1 MGICQ
6 IASTR
11 NNYQQLYF
19 PVLQLSFSFVFV
31 CFAFVTF
38 RYFKR
43 KMPQGEAL
51 NRRKYEEN
59 DLISRFTIGMSLI
72 LVLFSAA
79 MLVLFLN
86 CLNTDPDGSMM
97 VFATIFNLTRLA
109 EFIYLI
115 GVMLNYRKIGNKVK
129 KLFRRGFGSNPKD
142 SMVIEEK
149 RLTSQQIYEVQDI
162 GIK

>member
-1 MGICQ
+1 
-6 IASTR
+6 
-11 NNYQQLYF
+11 
-19 PVLQLSFSFVFV
+19 
-31 CFAFVTF
+31 
-38 RYFKR
+38 
-43 KMPQGEAL
+43 
-51 NRRKYEEN
+51 
-59 DLISRFTIGMSLI
+59 MSLI
-72 LVLFSAA
+72 LVLFSTA

-86 CLNTDPDGSMM
+86 CLKTDPEGIMM

-142 SMVIEEK
+142 SMAMEEK